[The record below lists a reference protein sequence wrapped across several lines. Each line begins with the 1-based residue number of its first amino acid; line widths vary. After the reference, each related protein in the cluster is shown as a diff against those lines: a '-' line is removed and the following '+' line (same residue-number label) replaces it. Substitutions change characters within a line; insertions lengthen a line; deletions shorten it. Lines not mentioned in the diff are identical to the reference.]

1 MAKRRIVEIARERG
15 LDPNEV
21 ARVLFEAGVPI
32 QRDMAD
38 EVAAARA
45 LAGSKPEKT
54 KRAPKRAAAA
64 PVKKKAEAAAPPV
77 DAAAAH
83 PNAIKVEE
91 PAPPEPPKE
100 KAAPKADA
108 APAADAAP
116 RRGRSDGPRAP
127 RSGGTRFAPPP
138 PPSGAPY
145 GRGRPQRGGPGG
157 KKRRVVIDTQAARG
171 PRERQ
176 QRGEDKKKVE
186 REEKP
191 VVRPT
196 GPVTVPSGVTVKEYA
211 EKLGVSTSEIIKTM
225 MGLGEFVTITQ
236 SLTDEAVELI
246 AAEFERPVT
255 IQSAEEEIEDIVIED
270 APEFLKPRAPVITV
284 MGHVDHGKTT
294 LLDAIRE
301 TSVVSGEAGGITQ
314 HIGAYQV
321 DVGQRH
327 VTFLDTPGHEA
338 FTALRARGAKLT
350 DVAVLVVAADDSVM
364 PQTLEAI
371 DHAKAAEVPIVVAV
385 NKIDRPDANPA
396 KTRQDLV
403 THGLQPEEWGGDTVF
418 VDISAKERQGLDELL
433 EMLLLQA
440 DVLELKANPDA
451 PASGPIVESRLDVGR
466 GPVATML
473 VQRGTLHPGDAIV
486 AGDAWGKVRTMLDE
500 NGEKLESAE
509 PAVPVEIVG
518 FDKPPAAGE
527 ICRVVDSE
535 RDARHLAQKRAAR
548 LRAEELTR
556 RSQKSISLEDLFRQV
571 SDGAVRDLN
580 LVIKGDVQGSIEAAV
595 SELDKIK
602 SEEVAVRVI
611 HTGVGGVNASD
622 VMLAAA
628 SKAIVVGFN
637 VRPNAEAKT
646 LADRE
651 GVDIRTYKVIYKLTE
666 DIEKALVGMLTP
678 DIVEEVTGAAE
689 VRALFKASK
698 VGTIAGC
705 MVTSGTIT
713 RSSKV
718 RVLRDGVVVFDGEID
733 SIRHLKDEVREIKEG
748 FECGIVVKD
757 FGDIHEGDVLEAYTE
772 TSVER
777 TEL

>member
-32 QRDMAD
+32 QRDMVD

-45 LAGSKPEKT
+45 LAGSKPK
-54 KRAPKRAAAA
+54 KP
-64 PVKKKAEAAAPPV
+64 PVKKKPAATAQRTTAAAKAAAEAKPV
-77 DAAAAH
+77 DPAAAH
-83 PNAIKVEE
+83 PNAIKPE
-91 PAPPEPPKE
+91 PVEPPKE
-100 KAAPKADA
+100 KKEEPATTAA
-108 APAADAAP
+108 
-116 RRGRSDGPRAP
+116 PRAP
-127 RSGGTRFAPPP
+127 RDDRAPRSSGGSRFAPPP
-138 PPSGAPY
+138 PPGGAPA
-145 GRGRPQRGGPGG
+145 GRARPQRGVPQG
-157 KKRRVVIDTQAARG
+157 KKRRVVIDSQAARG
-171 PRERQ
+171 PRERS
-176 QRGEDKKKVE
+176 QRGGDRGKEI

-211 EKLGVSTSEIIKTM
+211 EKLGVSTAEIIKMM

-236 SLTDEAVELI
+236 SLTDDAIDLI

-255 IQSAEEEIEDIVIED
+255 IQSAEEELDDIVIED
-270 APEFLKPRAPVITV
+270 DPADLRPRAPVITV

-321 DVGQRH
+321 KVGDRE

-371 DHAKAAEVPIVVAV
+371 DHAKAADVPIVVAV
-385 NKIDRPDANPA
+385 NKIDKPGANPQ

-403 THGLQPEEWGGDTVF
+403 THGLQPEDWGGDTVF
-418 VDISAKERQGLDELL
+418 VDVSAKERTGLDQLL

-473 VQRGTLHPGDAIV
+473 VQRGTLRQGDAVV
-486 AGDAWGKVRTMLDE
+486 AGDAWGKVRIMLDE
-500 NGEKLESAE
+500 HGDKLESAG
-509 PAVPVEIVG
+509 PAEPVEIVG
-518 FDKPPAAGE
+518 FDKPPPAGE
-527 ICRVVDSE
+527 VCRVVDSE

-548 LRAEELTR
+548 LRAEELSR
-556 RSQKSISLEDLFRQV
+556 RSQKSISLEDLFKQV
-571 SDGAVRDLN
+571 SDGKIRDLN
-580 LVIKGDVQGSIEAAV
+580 LVIKGDVQGSVEAAV

-611 HTGVGGVNASD
+611 HTGVGGITESD

-637 VRPNAEAKT
+637 VRPNAEAKS

-666 DIEKALVGMLTP
+666 DIEAALVGMLTP
-678 DIVEEVTGAAE
+678 DIVEEITGTAE
-689 VRALFKASK
+689 VRQLFKASK
-698 VGTIAGC
+698 IGTIAGC
-705 MVTSGTIT
+705 MVTSGTIA
-713 RSSKV
+713 RGANV
-718 RVLRDGVVVFDGEID
+718 RVIRDGVIVWDGGID
-733 SIRHLKDEVREIKEG
+733 SIRHLKDEVKEIKEG
-748 FECGIVVKD
+748 FECGIVLKSFAD
-757 FGDIHEGDVLEAYTE
+757 LQEADVLEAYVSK
-772 TSVER
+772 SVER

>member
-32 QRDMAD
+32 QRDMVD

-45 LAGSKPEKT
+45 LAGSKPK
-54 KRAPKRAAAA
+54 KA
-64 PVKKKAEAAAPPV
+64 PVKKKAAATPAARKAAADAPPAP
-77 DAAAAH
+77 DPAAAH
-83 PNAIKVEE
+83 PNAITIEP
-91 PAPPEPPKE
+91 PAPPKE
-100 KAAPKADA
+100 EK
-108 APAADAAP
+108 PAA
-116 RRGRSDGPRAP
+116 STTERAP
-127 RSGGTRFAPPP
+127 RTDSAPRQARTTGGSRFAPPP
-138 PPSGAPY
+138 PPGDTAAPF
-145 GRGRPQRGGPGG
+145 GRSRPQRGVPQG
-157 KKRRVVIDTQAARG
+157 KKRRVVIDSQAARG
-171 PRERQ
+171 PRERNVRGGDRG
-176 QRGEDKKKVE
+176 RGEE
-186 REEKP
+186 REEKV

-211 EKLGVSTSEIIKTM
+211 EKLGVSTAEIIKMM

-236 SLTDEAVELI
+236 SLTDEAIELI
-246 AAEFERPVT
+246 ATEFERPVT
-255 IQSAEEEIEDIVIED
+255 IKSAEEEIDDIVIED
-270 APEFLKPRAPVITV
+270 DPESLMPRAPVITV

-294 LLDAIRE
+294 LLDAIRS
-301 TSVVSGEAGGITQ
+301 TSVVTGEAGGITQ

-321 DVGQRH
+321 KVGDRE

-371 DHAKAAEVPIVVAV
+371 DHAKAAGVPIVVAV
-385 NKIDRPDANPA
+385 NKIDKPGANPQ

-403 THGLQPEEWGGDTVF
+403 THGLQPEDWGGDTVF
-418 VDISAKERQGLDELL
+418 VDVSAKQKTGLDSLL

-440 DVLELKANPDA
+440 DVLELKANPNA

-473 VQRGTLHPGDAIV
+473 VQRGTLKPGDAVV
-486 AGDAWGKVRTMLDE
+486 AGDAWGKVRIMLDE
-500 NGEKLESAE
+500 HGVKMTSAG
-509 PAVPVEIVG
+509 PADPVEIVG
-518 FDKPPAAGE
+518 FDKPPPAGE

-548 LRAEELTR
+548 LRAEELSR
-556 RSQKSISLEDLFRQV
+556 RSQKSISLEDLFKQV
-571 SDGAVRDLN
+571 SDGKVRDLN
-580 LVIKGDVQGSIEAAV
+580 LVIKGDVQGSVEAAV

-611 HTGVGGVNASD
+611 HTGVGGLTESD

-637 VRPNAEAKT
+637 VRPNGEAKN
-646 LADRE
+646 LAERE
-651 GVDIRTYKVIYKLTE
+651 GVDIRTYKIIYTLTE
-666 DIEKALVGMLTP
+666 DIEAALVGMLTP
-678 DIVEEVTGAAE
+678 DIVEEITGGAE
-689 VRALFKASK
+689 VRQLFKASK
-698 VGTIAGC
+698 IGTIAGC
-705 MVTSGTIT
+705 MVTSGLIM
-713 RSSKV
+713 RGSNV
-718 RVLRDGVVVFDGEID
+718 RVIRDGIIVADTQID
-733 SIRHLKDEVREIKEG
+733 TIRHLKDEVKEIKEG
-748 FECGIVVKD
+748 FECGIVLKGYSELV
-757 FGDIHEGDVLEAYTE
+757 EGDQIEAYLSK
-772 TSVER
+772 SVER

>member
-32 QRDMAD
+32 QRDMVD

-45 LAGSKPEKT
+45 LAGSKPK
-54 KRAPKRAAAA
+54 KP
-64 PVKKKAEAAAPPV
+64 PVKKKPVATAQRSSAAAKAAAEAKPV
-77 DAAAAH
+77 DPAAAH
-83 PNAIKVEE
+83 PNAIKPE
-91 PAPPEPPKE
+91 PVEPPKE
-100 KAAPKADA
+100 KKEE
-108 APAADAAP
+108 PAATAA
-116 RRGRSDGPRAP
+116 PRAP
-127 RSGGTRFAPPP
+127 RDDRAPRSSGGSRFAPPP
-138 PPSGAPY
+138 PPGGAPA
-145 GRGRPQRGGPGG
+145 GRARPQRGVPQG
-157 KKRRVVIDTQAARG
+157 KKRRVVIDSQAARG
-171 PRERQ
+171 PRERS
-176 QRGEDKKKVE
+176 QRGGDRGKEI

-211 EKLGVSTSEIIKTM
+211 EKLGVSTAEIIKMM

-236 SLTDEAVELI
+236 SLTDDAIDLI

-255 IQSAEEEIEDIVIED
+255 IQSAEEELDDIVIED
-270 APEFLKPRAPVITV
+270 DPADLKPRAPVITV

-321 DVGQRH
+321 KVGDRE

-385 NKIDRPDANPA
+385 NKIDKPGANPQ

-403 THGLQPEEWGGDTVF
+403 THGLQPEDWGGDTVF
-418 VDISAKERQGLDELL
+418 VDVSAKERTGLDQLL

-473 VQRGTLHPGDAIV
+473 VQRGTLRQGDAVV
-486 AGDAWGKVRTMLDE
+486 AGDAWGKVRIMLDE
-500 NGEKLESAE
+500 HGVKLESAG
-509 PAVPVEIVG
+509 PAEPVEIVG
-518 FDKPPAAGE
+518 FDKPPPAGE

-548 LRAEELTR
+548 LRAEELSR
-556 RSQKSISLEDLFRQV
+556 RSQKSISLEDLFKQV
-571 SDGAVRDLN
+571 SDGKIRDLN
-580 LVIKGDVQGSIEAAV
+580 LVIKGDVQGSVEAAV

-611 HTGVGGVNASD
+611 HTGVGGITESD

-637 VRPNAEAKT
+637 VRPNAEAKS

-666 DIEKALVGMLTP
+666 DIEAALVGMLTP
-678 DIVEEVTGAAE
+678 DIVEEITGTAE
-689 VRALFKASK
+689 VRQLFKASK
-698 VGTIAGC
+698 IGTIAGC
-705 MVTSGTIT
+705 MVTSGTIA
-713 RSSKV
+713 RGANV
-718 RVLRDGVVVFDGEID
+718 RVIRDGVIVWDGGID
-733 SIRHLKDEVREIKEG
+733 SIRHLKDEVKEIKEG
-748 FECGIVVKD
+748 FECGIVLKSFAD
-757 FGDIHEGDVLEAYTE
+757 LHEADVLEAYVSK
-772 TSVER
+772 SVER

>member
-32 QRDMAD
+32 QRDMVD

-45 LAGSKPEKT
+45 LAGSKPQKAA
-54 KRAPKRAAAA
+54 KKKPGAAKKAPAAKPAA
-64 PVKKKAEAAAPPV
+64 PAVDPAAS
-77 DAAAAH
+77 H
-83 PNAIKVEE
+83 PNAIKPEPEAPPVEE
-91 PAPPEPPKE
+91 RP
-100 KAAPKADA
+100 
-108 APAADAAP
+108 APAAAEPRSERPAP
-116 RRGRSDGPRAP
+116 RTDDRPPR
-127 RSGGTRFAPPP
+127 RTSGGSRFAPPP
-138 PPSGAPY
+138 PPTAGSAPF
-145 GRGRPQRGGPGG
+145 GRSRPQRGVPQG
-157 KKRRVVIDTQAARG
+157 KKRRVVIDSQAARG
-171 PRERQ
+171 PRERLP
-176 QRGEDKKKVE
+176 RGGERSKE
-186 REEKP
+186 AREEKE

-211 EKLGVSTSEIIKTM
+211 EKLGVSTAEIIKTM

-236 SLTDEAVELI
+236 SLTDDAIELI
-246 AAEFERPVT
+246 AAEYERPVT
-255 IQSAEEEIEDIVIED
+255 IQSAEEEIEDVVIED
-270 APEFLKPRAPVITV
+270 PPEALKPRAPVITV

-301 TSVVSGEAGGITQ
+301 TSVVEGEAGGITQ

-321 DVGQRH
+321 DVGSRQ

-364 PQTLEAI
+364 PQTIEAI

-385 NKIDRPDANPA
+385 NKIDKPGANPQ

-403 THGLQPEEWGGDTVF
+403 THGLQPEDWGGDTVF
-418 VDISAKERQGLDELL
+418 VDISAKEKQGLDNLL
-433 EMLLLQA
+433 ELLLLQA

-473 VQRGTLHPGDAIV
+473 VQRGTLKPGDAVV
-486 AGDAWGKVRTMLDE
+486 AGDAWGKVRAMLDE
-500 NGEKLESAE
+500 HGAKLESAG
-509 PAVPVEIVG
+509 PAEPVEIVG
-518 FDKPPAAGE
+518 FDKPPPAGE

-535 RDARHLAQKRAAR
+535 RDARHYAQRRAAR
-548 LRAEELTR
+548 LRAEELSR
-556 RSQKSISLEDLFRQV
+556 RSQKSISLEDLFKQV
-571 SDGAVRDLN
+571 SEGAVRELN
-580 LVIKGDVQGSIEAAV
+580 LVIKGDVQGSVEAAV

-602 SEEVAVRVI
+602 SDEVAVRVI
-611 HTGVGGVNASD
+611 HTGVGGITESD

-637 VRPNAEAKT
+637 VRPNVEAKG
-646 LADRE
+646 LAERE
-651 GVDIRTYKVIYKLTE
+651 GVDIRTYKVIYQLTE

-678 DIVEEVTGAAE
+678 DIVEEVTGTAE
-689 VRALFKASK
+689 VRQLFKASR

-705 MVTSGTIT
+705 MVTSGTIGRGSSARLL
-713 RSSKV
+713 RS
-718 RVLRDGVVVFDGEID
+718 GVVVWEGELD
-733 SIRHLKDEVREIKEG
+733 SLRHLKDEVKEVKEG
-748 FECGIVVKD
+748 FECGIVLKGYSD
-757 FGDIHEGDVLEAYTE
+757 LEEGDVIEAFVSK
-772 TSVER
+772 SVER

>member
-32 QRDMAD
+32 QRDMVD

-45 LAGSKPEKT
+45 LAGSKPK
-54 KRAPKRAAAA
+54 KA
-64 PVKKKAEAAAPPV
+64 PVKKKAVASPVARKSAADAPPP
-77 DAAAAH
+77 DPAAAH
-83 PNAIKVEE
+83 PNAIKIE
-91 PAPPEPPKE
+91 PPAPPKE
-100 KAAPKADA
+100 KKPTTSAESGAE
-108 APAADAAP
+108 
-116 RRGRSDGPRAP
+116 RAP
-127 RSGGTRFAPPP
+127 RSDAPRQARTTGGSRFAPPP
-138 PPSGAPY
+138 PPGDAAAPF
-145 GRGRPQRGGPGG
+145 GRSRPQRGVPQG
-157 KKRRVVIDTQAARG
+157 KKRRVVIDSQAARG
-171 PRERQ
+171 PRERNVRGGDRG
-176 QRGEDKKKVE
+176 RGEE
-186 REEKP
+186 REEKV

-211 EKLGVSTSEIIKTM
+211 EKLGVSTAEIIKMM

-236 SLTDEAVELI
+236 SLTDEAIELI
-246 AAEFERPVT
+246 ATEFERPVT
-255 IQSAEEEIEDIVIED
+255 IKSAEEEIDDIVIED
-270 APEFLKPRAPVITV
+270 DPESLLPRAPVITV

-294 LLDAIRE
+294 LLDAIRS
-301 TSVVSGEAGGITQ
+301 TSVVAGEAGGITQ

-321 DVGQRH
+321 KVGDRE

-371 DHAKAAEVPIVVAV
+371 DHAKAAGVPIVVAV
-385 NKIDRPDANPA
+385 NKIDKPGANPQ

-403 THGLQPEEWGGDTVF
+403 THGLQPEDWGGDTVF
-418 VDISAKERQGLDELL
+418 VDVSAKQKTGLDSLL

-440 DVLELKANPDA
+440 DVLELKANPNA

-473 VQRGTLHPGDAIV
+473 VQRGTLKPGDAVV
-486 AGDAWGKVRTMLDE
+486 AGDAWGKVRIMLDE
-500 NGEKLESAE
+500 HGVKMTSAG
-509 PAVPVEIVG
+509 PADPVEIVG
-518 FDKPPAAGE
+518 FDKPPPAGE

-548 LRAEELTR
+548 LRAEELSR
-556 RSQKSISLEDLFRQV
+556 RSQKSISLEDLFKQV
-571 SDGAVRDLN
+571 SDGKVRDLN
-580 LVIKGDVQGSIEAAV
+580 LVIKGDVQGSVEAAV

-611 HTGVGGVNASD
+611 HTGVGGITESD

-637 VRPNAEAKT
+637 VRPNGEAKN
-646 LADRE
+646 LAERE
-651 GVDIRTYKVIYKLTE
+651 GVDIRTYKIIYKLTE
-666 DIEKALVGMLTP
+666 DIEAALVGMLTP
-678 DIVEEVTGAAE
+678 DIIEEITGGAE
-689 VRALFKASK
+689 VRQLFKASK
-698 VGTIAGC
+698 IGTIAGC
-705 MVTSGTIT
+705 MVTSGLIM
-713 RSSKV
+713 RGSNV
-718 RVLRDGVVVFDGEID
+718 RVIRDGIIVADTEID
-733 SIRHLKDEVREIKEG
+733 TIRHLKDEVKEIKEG
-748 FECGIVVKD
+748 FECGIVLKGYSELV
-757 FGDIHEGDVLEAYTE
+757 EGDQIEAYLSK
-772 TSVER
+772 SVER

>member
-32 QRDMAD
+32 QRDMVD

-45 LAGSKPEKT
+45 LAGSKPK
-54 KRAPKRAAAA
+54 KP
-64 PVKKKAEAAAPPV
+64 PVKKKPAATAQRTTAAAKAAAEAKPV
-77 DAAAAH
+77 DPAAAH
-83 PNAIKVEE
+83 PNAIKPE
-91 PAPPEPPKE
+91 PVEPPKE
-100 KAAPKADA
+100 KKEEPATTAA
-108 APAADAAP
+108 
-116 RRGRSDGPRAP
+116 PRAP
-127 RSGGTRFAPPP
+127 RDDRAPRSSGGSRFAPPP
-138 PPSGAPY
+138 PPGGAPA
-145 GRGRPQRGGPGG
+145 GRARPQRGVPQG
-157 KKRRVVIDTQAARG
+157 KKRRVVIDSQAARG
-171 PRERQ
+171 PRERS
-176 QRGEDKKKVE
+176 QRGGDRGKEI

-211 EKLGVSTSEIIKTM
+211 EKLGVSTAEIIKMM

-236 SLTDEAVELI
+236 SLTDDAIDLI

-255 IQSAEEEIEDIVIED
+255 IQSAEEELDDIVIED
-270 APEFLKPRAPVITV
+270 DPADLRPRAPVITV

-321 DVGQRH
+321 KVGDRE

-371 DHAKAAEVPIVVAV
+371 DHAKAADVPIVVAV
-385 NKIDRPDANPA
+385 NKIDKPGANPQ

-403 THGLQPEEWGGDTVF
+403 THGLQPEDWGGDTVF
-418 VDISAKERQGLDELL
+418 VDVSAKERTGLDQLL

-473 VQRGTLHPGDAIV
+473 VQRGTLRQGDAVV
-486 AGDAWGKVRTMLDE
+486 AGDAWGKVRIMLDE
-500 NGEKLESAE
+500 HGVKLESAG
-509 PAVPVEIVG
+509 PAEPVEIVG
-518 FDKPPAAGE
+518 FDKPPPAGE
-527 ICRVVDSE
+527 VCRVVDSE

-548 LRAEELTR
+548 LRAEELSR
-556 RSQKSISLEDLFRQV
+556 RSQKSISLEDLFKQV
-571 SDGAVRDLN
+571 SDGKIRDLN
-580 LVIKGDVQGSIEAAV
+580 LVIKGDVQGSVEAAV

-611 HTGVGGVNASD
+611 HTGVGGITESD

-637 VRPNAEAKT
+637 VRPNAEAKS

-666 DIEKALVGMLTP
+666 DIEAALVGMLTP
-678 DIVEEVTGAAE
+678 DIVEEITGTAE
-689 VRALFKASK
+689 VRQLFKASK
-698 VGTIAGC
+698 IGTIAGC
-705 MVTSGTIT
+705 MVTSGTIA
-713 RSSKV
+713 RGANV
-718 RVLRDGVVVFDGEID
+718 RVIRDGVIVWDGGID
-733 SIRHLKDEVREIKEG
+733 SIRHLKDEVKEIKEG
-748 FECGIVVKD
+748 FECGIVLKGFSD
-757 FGDIHEGDVLEAYTE
+757 LEEGDVLEGYVSK
-772 TSVER
+772 SVER

>member
-32 QRDMAD
+32 QRDMVD

-45 LAGSKPEKT
+45 LAGSKPK
-54 KRAPKRAAAA
+54 KPAP
-64 PVKKKAEAAAPPV
+64 KKKAPAKKAAADAAPAV

-83 PNAIKVEE
+83 PNAIK
-91 PAPPEPPKE
+91 PEPVPEEKPK
-100 KAAPKADA
+100 
-108 APAADAAP
+108 APAAEAAP
-116 RRGRSDGPRAP
+116 ERAPRAPRSDGPRPP
-127 RSGGTRFAPPP
+127 RTSGGSRFAPPP
-138 PPSGAPY
+138 PPAGSTPF
-145 GRGRPQRGGPGG
+145 GRSRPQRGVPQG
-157 KKRRVVIDTQAARG
+157 KKRRVVIDSQAARG
-171 PRERQ
+171 PRERTP
-176 QRGEDKKKVE
+176 RGGDRSREKA
-186 REEKP
+186 EEKP

-211 EKLGVSTSEIIKTM
+211 EKLGVSTAEIIKTM

-236 SLTDEAVELI
+236 SLTDEAIELI
-246 AAEFERPVT
+246 AAEYERPVT
-255 IQSAEEEIEDIVIED
+255 IQSAEEEVDDVVVEDD
-270 APEFLKPRAPVITV
+270 PATLKPRAPVITV

-301 TSVVSGEAGGITQ
+301 TSVVEGEAGGITQ

-321 DVGQRH
+321 DVGERQ

-371 DHAKAAEVPIVVAV
+371 DHARAAEVPIVVAV
-385 NKIDRPDANPA
+385 NKIDKPGANPQ

-418 VDISAKERQGLDELL
+418 VDISAKERQGLPELL
-433 EMLLLQA
+433 ELLLLQA

-473 VQRGTLHPGDAIV
+473 VQRGTLRPGDAVV

-500 NGEKLESAE
+500 HGTKLESAG
-509 PAVPVEIVG
+509 PAEPVEIVG
-518 FDKPPAAGE
+518 FDKPPPAGE
-527 ICRVVDSE
+527 LCRVVESE
-535 RDARHLAQKRAAR
+535 RDARHLAQRRAAR
-548 LRAEELTR
+548 LRAEELSR
-556 RSQKSISLEDLFRQV
+556 RSQKSISLEDLFKQV
-571 SDGAVRDLN
+571 SEGAVRELN
-580 LVIKGDVQGSIEAAV
+580 LVIKGDVQGSVEAAV

-602 SEEVAVRVI
+602 SDEVAVRVI
-611 HTGVGGVNASD
+611 HTGVGGISESD

-637 VRPNAEAKT
+637 VRPNAEAKS
-646 LADRE
+646 LAERE
-651 GVDIRTYKVIYKLTE
+651 GVDIRTYKVIYQLTE
-666 DIEKALVGMLTP
+666 DIEKALVGMLSP
-678 DIVEEVTGAAE
+678 DIVEEITGAAE
-689 VRALFKASK
+689 VRQLFKASRI
-698 VGTIAGC
+698 GTIAGC

-713 RSSKV
+713 RGASARLV
-718 RVLRDGVVVFDGEID
+718 RDGVVIHDGEID
-733 SIRHLKDEVREIKEG
+733 TIRHLKDEVREIKEG
-748 FECGIVVKD
+748 FECGIVLKGYSD
-757 FGDIHEGDVLEAYTE
+757 LEEGDVIEAYLSK
-772 TSVER
+772 SVER

>member
-32 QRDMAD
+32 QRDMVD

-45 LAGSKPEKT
+45 LAGSKPK
-54 KRAPKRAAAA
+54 KPPA
-64 PVKKKAEAAAPPV
+64 KKKAATATATKPVASAPPA
-77 DAAAAH
+77 DPAAAH
-83 PNAIKVEE
+83 PNAIQPEP
-91 PAPPEPPKE
+91 PAPPKE
-100 KAAPKADA
+100 EA
-108 APAADAAP
+108 APAEPARERPP
-116 RRGRSDGPRAP
+116 RNDGPRP
-127 RSGGTRFAPPP
+127 QRTSGGSRFAPPP
-138 PPSGAPY
+138 PPAGGTPF
-145 GRGRPQRGGPGG
+145 GRSRPQRGVPQG
-157 KKRRVVIDTQAARG
+157 KKRRVVIDSQAARG

-176 QRGEDKKKVE
+176 QRGGDRQRTE

-196 GPVTVPSGVTVKEYA
+196 GPVTVPSGVTVKEYGEA
-211 EKLGVSTSEIIKTM
+211 LGVSAAEIIKLM
-225 MGLGEFVTITQ
+225 MGLGEFVTVTQ
-236 SLTDEAVELI
+236 SLTDEAIELI

-255 IQSAEEEIEDIVIED
+255 IKSSDEDIEDVVIED
-270 APEFLKPRAPVITV
+270 DPATLKPRAPVITV

-321 DVGQRH
+321 EVGTRQ

-364 PQTLEAI
+364 PQTIEAI

-385 NKIDRPDANPA
+385 NKIDKPGANPQ

-403 THGLQPEEWGGDTVF
+403 THGLQPEDWGGDTVF
-418 VDISAKERQGLDELL
+418 VDVSAKAKTGLDNLL

-473 VQRGTLHPGDAIV
+473 VQRGTLKPGDAVV
-486 AGDAWGKVRTMLDE
+486 AGDAGGTVRTMMDE
-500 NGEKLESAE
+500 NGTKMDSAG
-509 PAVPVEIVG
+509 PAEPVEIVG
-518 FDKPPAAGE
+518 FDKPPPAGE
-527 ICRVVDSE
+527 LCRVVDSE
-535 RDARHLAQKRAAR
+535 RDARHLAQRRAAR
-548 LRAEELTR
+548 LRAEELSR
-556 RSQKSISLEDLFRQV
+556 RSQKSISLEDLFKQV

-580 LVIKGDVQGSIEAAV
+580 LIIKGDVQGSIEAAV
-595 SELDKIK
+595 SELEKIK
-602 SEEVAVRVI
+602 SDEVAVRVI
-611 HTGVGGVNASD
+611 HTGVGGISESD
-622 VMLAAA
+622 VMLATA

-637 VRPNAEAKT
+637 VRPNVEARNLAE
-646 LADRE
+646 RE
-651 GVDIRTYKVIYKLTE
+651 GVDIRTYKVIYQLTE

-678 DIVEEVTGAAE
+678 DIVEETTGQAE
-689 VRALFKASK
+689 VRQLFKASK
-698 VGTIAGC
+698 IGTIAGC
-705 MVTSGTIT
+705 MVTAGTLT
-713 RSSKV
+713 RGSNA
-718 RVLRDGVVVFDGEID
+718 RVIRDGVVAWEGEID

-748 FECGIVVKD
+748 FECGIVLKNFAD
-757 FGDIHEGDVLEAYTE
+757 LSEGDIIEGFFSK
-772 TSVER
+772 SVER

>member
-32 QRDMAD
+32 QRDMVD

-45 LAGSKPEKT
+45 LAGSKPK
-54 KRAPKRAAAA
+54 KA
-64 PVKKKAEAAAPPV
+64 PVKKKAVASPVARKSAADAPPP
-77 DAAAAH
+77 DPAAAH
-83 PNAIKVEE
+83 PNAIKIE
-91 PAPPEPPKE
+91 PPAPPKE
-100 KAAPKADA
+100 KKPTTSAESGAE
-108 APAADAAP
+108 
-116 RRGRSDGPRAP
+116 RAP
-127 RSGGTRFAPPP
+127 RSDAPRQARTTGGSRFAPPP
-138 PPSGAPY
+138 PPGDAAAPF
-145 GRGRPQRGGPGG
+145 GRSRPQRGVPQG
-157 KKRRVVIDTQAARG
+157 KKRRVVIDSQAARG
-171 PRERQ
+171 PRERNVRGGDRG
-176 QRGEDKKKVE
+176 RGEE
-186 REEKP
+186 REEKV

-211 EKLGVSTSEIIKTM
+211 EKLGVSTAEIIKMM

-236 SLTDEAVELI
+236 SLTDEAIELI
-246 AAEFERPVT
+246 ATEFERPVT
-255 IQSAEEEIEDIVIED
+255 IKSAEEEIDDIVIED
-270 APEFLKPRAPVITV
+270 DPESLLPRAPVITV

-294 LLDAIRE
+294 LLDAIRS
-301 TSVVSGEAGGITQ
+301 TSVVAGEAGGITQ

-321 DVGQRH
+321 KVGDRE

-371 DHAKAAEVPIVVAV
+371 DHAKAAGVPIVVAV
-385 NKIDRPDANPA
+385 NKIDKPGANPQ

-403 THGLQPEEWGGDTVF
+403 THGLQPEDWGGDTVF
-418 VDISAKERQGLDELL
+418 VDVSAKLKTGLDSLL

-440 DVLELKANPDA
+440 DVLELKANPNA

-473 VQRGTLHPGDAIV
+473 VQRGTLKPGDAVV
-486 AGDAWGKVRTMLDE
+486 AGDAWGKVRIMLDE
-500 NGEKLESAE
+500 HGVKMTSAG
-509 PAVPVEIVG
+509 PADPVEIVG
-518 FDKPPAAGE
+518 FDKPPPAGE

-548 LRAEELTR
+548 LRAEELSR
-556 RSQKSISLEDLFRQV
+556 RSQKSISLEDLFKQV
-571 SDGAVRDLN
+571 SDGKVRDLN
-580 LVIKGDVQGSIEAAV
+580 LVIKGDVQGSVEAAV

-611 HTGVGGVNASD
+611 HTGVGGITESD

-637 VRPNAEAKT
+637 VRPNGEAKN
-646 LADRE
+646 LAERE
-651 GVDIRTYKVIYKLTE
+651 GVDIRTYKIIYKLTE
-666 DIEKALVGMLTP
+666 DIEAALVGMLTP
-678 DIVEEVTGAAE
+678 DIIEEITGGAE
-689 VRALFKASK
+689 VRQLFKASK
-698 VGTIAGC
+698 IGTIAGC
-705 MVTSGTIT
+705 MVTSGLIT
-713 RSSKV
+713 RGSNV
-718 RVLRDGVVVFDGEID
+718 RVIRDGIIVADTQID
-733 SIRHLKDEVREIKEG
+733 TIRHLKDEVKEIKEG
-748 FECGIVVKD
+748 FECGIVLKGYSELV
-757 FGDIHEGDVLEAYTE
+757 EGDQIEAYLSK
-772 TSVER
+772 SVER

>member
-32 QRDMAD
+32 QRDMVD

-45 LAGSKPEKT
+45 LAGSKPK
-54 KRAPKRAAAA
+54 KP
-64 PVKKKAEAAAPPV
+64 PVKKKPAATAQRTSAAAKAAAEAKPV
-77 DAAAAH
+77 DPAAAH
-83 PNAIKVEE
+83 PNAIKPE
-91 PAPPEPPKE
+91 PVEPPKE
-100 KAAPKADA
+100 KKEEPASAAA
-108 APAADAAP
+108 
-116 RRGRSDGPRAP
+116 PRAP
-127 RSGGTRFAPPP
+127 RDDRAPRSSGGSRFAPPP
-138 PPSGAPY
+138 PPGGAPA
-145 GRGRPQRGGPGG
+145 GRARPQRGVPQG
-157 KKRRVVIDTQAARG
+157 KKRRVVIDSQAARG
-171 PRERQ
+171 PRERS
-176 QRGEDKKKVE
+176 QRGGDRGKEI

-211 EKLGVSTSEIIKTM
+211 EKLGVSTAEIIKMM

-236 SLTDEAVELI
+236 SLTDDAIDLI

-255 IQSAEEEIEDIVIED
+255 IQSAEEELDDIVIED
-270 APEFLKPRAPVITV
+270 DPADLRPRAPVITV

-294 LLDAIRE
+294 LLDAIRK
-301 TSVVSGEAGGITQ
+301 TSVVAGEAGGITQ

-321 DVGQRH
+321 KVGDRE

-385 NKIDRPDANPA
+385 NKIDKPGANPQ

-403 THGLQPEEWGGDTVF
+403 THGLQPEDWGGDTVF
-418 VDISAKERQGLDELL
+418 VDVSAKERTGLDQLL

-473 VQRGTLHPGDAIV
+473 VQRGTLRQGDAVV
-486 AGDAWGKVRTMLDE
+486 AGDAWGKVRIMLDE
-500 NGEKLESAE
+500 HGVKLESAG
-509 PAVPVEIVG
+509 PAEPVEIVG
-518 FDKPPAAGE
+518 FDKPPPAGE
-527 ICRVVDSE
+527 VCRVVDSE

-548 LRAEELTR
+548 LRAEELSR
-556 RSQKSISLEDLFRQV
+556 RSQKSISLEDLFKQV
-571 SDGAVRDLN
+571 SDGKIRDLN
-580 LVIKGDVQGSIEAAV
+580 LVIKGDVQGSVEAAV

-611 HTGVGGVNASD
+611 HTCVGGITESD

-637 VRPNAEAKT
+637 VRPNAEAKS

-666 DIEKALVGMLTP
+666 DIEAALVGMLTP
-678 DIVEEVTGAAE
+678 DIVEEITGTAE
-689 VRALFKASK
+689 VRQLFKASK
-698 VGTIAGC
+698 IGTIAGC
-705 MVTSGTIT
+705 MVTSGTIA
-713 RSSKV
+713 RGANV
-718 RVLRDGVVVFDGEID
+718 RVIRDGVVVWDGGID
-733 SIRHLKDEVREIKEG
+733 SIRHLKDEVKEIKEG
-748 FECGIVVKD
+748 FECGIVLKSFAD
-757 FGDIHEGDVLEAYTE
+757 LHEADVLEAYVSK
-772 TSVER
+772 SVER

>member
-32 QRDMAD
+32 QRDMVD

-45 LAGSKPEKT
+45 LAGSKPK
-54 KRAPKRAAAA
+54 KP
-64 PVKKKAEAAAPPV
+64 PVKKKPAATAQRTTAAAKAAAEAKPV
-77 DAAAAH
+77 DPAAAH
-83 PNAIKVEE
+83 PNAIKPE
-91 PAPPEPPKE
+91 PVEPPKE
-100 KAAPKADA
+100 KKEEPATTAA
-108 APAADAAP
+108 
-116 RRGRSDGPRAP
+116 PRAP
-127 RSGGTRFAPPP
+127 RDDRAPRSSGGSRFAPPP
-138 PPSGAPY
+138 PPGGAPA
-145 GRGRPQRGGPGG
+145 GRARPQRGVPQG
-157 KKRRVVIDTQAARG
+157 KKRRVVIDSQAARG
-171 PRERQ
+171 PRERS
-176 QRGEDKKKVE
+176 QRGGDRGKEI

-211 EKLGVSTSEIIKTM
+211 EKLGVSTAEIIKMM

-236 SLTDEAVELI
+236 SLTDDAIDLI

-255 IQSAEEEIEDIVIED
+255 IQSAEEELDDIVIED
-270 APEFLKPRAPVITV
+270 DPADLRPRAPVITV

-321 DVGQRH
+321 KVGDRE

-371 DHAKAAEVPIVVAV
+371 DHAKAADVPIVVAV
-385 NKIDRPDANPA
+385 NKIDKPGANPQ

-403 THGLQPEEWGGDTVF
+403 THGLQPEDWGGDTVF
-418 VDISAKERQGLDELL
+418 VDVSAKERTGLDQLL

-440 DVLELKANPDA
+440 DVLELRANPDA

-473 VQRGTLHPGDAIV
+473 VQRGTLRQGDAVV
-486 AGDAWGKVRTMLDE
+486 AGDAWGKVRIMLDE
-500 NGEKLESAE
+500 HGVKLESAG
-509 PAVPVEIVG
+509 PAEPVEIVG
-518 FDKPPAAGE
+518 FDKPPPAGE
-527 ICRVVDSE
+527 VCRVVDSE

-548 LRAEELTR
+548 LRAEELSR
-556 RSQKSISLEDLFRQV
+556 RSQKSISLEDLFKQV
-571 SDGAVRDLN
+571 SDGKIRDLN
-580 LVIKGDVQGSIEAAV
+580 LVIKGDVQGSVEAAV

-611 HTGVGGVNASD
+611 HTGVGGITESD

-637 VRPNAEAKT
+637 VRPNAEAKS

-666 DIEKALVGMLTP
+666 DIEAALVGMLTP
-678 DIVEEVTGAAE
+678 DIVEEITGTAE
-689 VRALFKASK
+689 VRQLFKASK
-698 VGTIAGC
+698 IGTIAGC
-705 MVTSGTIT
+705 MVTSGTIA
-713 RSSKV
+713 RGANV
-718 RVLRDGVVVFDGEID
+718 RVIRDGVIVWDGGID
-733 SIRHLKDEVREIKEG
+733 SIRHLKDEVKEIKEG
-748 FECGIVVKD
+748 FECGIVLKSFAD
-757 FGDIHEGDVLEAYTE
+757 LQEADVLEAYVSK
-772 TSVER
+772 SVER

>member
-32 QRDMAD
+32 QRDMVD

-45 LAGSKPEKT
+45 LAGSKPK
-54 KRAPKRAAAA
+54 KA
-64 PVKKKAEAAAPPV
+64 PVKKKAAATPAARKAAADAPPAP
-77 DAAAAH
+77 DPAAAH
-83 PNAIKVEE
+83 PNAIKIEP
-91 PAPPEPPKE
+91 PAPPKE
-100 KAAPKADA
+100 EK
-108 APAADAAP
+108 PAA
-116 RRGRSDGPRAP
+116 STTERAP
-127 RSGGTRFAPPP
+127 RTDSAPRQARTTGGSRFAPPP
-138 PPSGAPY
+138 PPGDTAAPF
-145 GRGRPQRGGPGG
+145 GRSRPQRGVPQG
-157 KKRRVVIDTQAARG
+157 KKRRVVIDSQAARG
-171 PRERQ
+171 PRERNVRGGYRG
-176 QRGEDKKKVE
+176 RGEE
-186 REEKP
+186 REEKV

-211 EKLGVSTSEIIKTM
+211 EKLGVSTAEIIKMM

-236 SLTDEAVELI
+236 SLTDEAIELI
-246 AAEFERPVT
+246 ATEFERPVT
-255 IQSAEEEIEDIVIED
+255 IKSAEEEIDDIVIED
-270 APEFLKPRAPVITV
+270 DPESLMPRAPVITV

-294 LLDAIRE
+294 LLDAIRS
-301 TSVVSGEAGGITQ
+301 TSVVTGEAGGITQ

-321 DVGQRH
+321 KVGDRE

-371 DHAKAAEVPIVVAV
+371 DHAKAAGVPIVIAV
-385 NKIDRPDANPA
+385 NKIDKPGANPQ

-403 THGLQPEEWGGDTVF
+403 THGLQPEDWGGDTVF
-418 VDISAKERQGLDELL
+418 VDVSAKQKTGLDSLL

-440 DVLELKANPDA
+440 DVLELKANPNA

-473 VQRGTLHPGDAIV
+473 VQRGTLKPGDAVV
-486 AGDAWGKVRTMLDE
+486 AGDAWGKVRIMLDE
-500 NGEKLESAE
+500 HGVKMTSAG
-509 PAVPVEIVG
+509 PADPVEIVG
-518 FDKPPAAGE
+518 FDKPPPAGE

-548 LRAEELTR
+548 LRAEELSR
-556 RSQKSISLEDLFRQV
+556 RSQKSISLEDLFKQV
-571 SDGAVRDLN
+571 SDGKVRDLN
-580 LVIKGDVQGSIEAAV
+580 LVIKGDVQGSVEAAV

-611 HTGVGGVNASD
+611 HTGVGGITESD

-637 VRPNAEAKT
+637 VRPNGEAKN
-646 LADRE
+646 LAERE
-651 GVDIRTYKVIYKLTE
+651 GVDIRTYKIIYKLTE
-666 DIEKALVGMLTP
+666 DIEAALVGMLTP
-678 DIVEEVTGAAE
+678 DIIEEITGGAE
-689 VRALFKASK
+689 VRQLFKASK
-698 VGTIAGC
+698 IGTIAGC
-705 MVTSGTIT
+705 MVTSGLIT
-713 RSSKV
+713 RGSNV
-718 RVLRDGVVVFDGEID
+718 RVIRDGIIVADTQID
-733 SIRHLKDEVREIKEG
+733 TIRHLKDEVKEIKEG
-748 FECGIVVKD
+748 FECGIVLKGYSELV
-757 FGDIHEGDVLEAYTE
+757 EGDQIEAYLSK
-772 TSVER
+772 SVER

>member
-32 QRDMAD
+32 QRDMVD

-45 LAGSKPEKT
+45 LAGSKPK
-54 KRAPKRAAAA
+54 KA
-64 PVKKKAEAAAPPV
+64 PVKKKAAATPAARKAAADAPPAP
-77 DAAAAH
+77 DPAAAH
-83 PNAIKVEE
+83 PNAIKIEP
-91 PAPPEPPKE
+91 PAPPKE
-100 KAAPKADA
+100 EK
-108 APAADAAP
+108 PAA
-116 RRGRSDGPRAP
+116 STTERAP
-127 RSGGTRFAPPP
+127 RTDSAPRQARTTGGSRFAPPP
-138 PPSGAPY
+138 PPGDTAAPF
-145 GRGRPQRGGPGG
+145 GRSRPQRGVPQG
-157 KKRRVVIDTQAARG
+157 KKRRVVIDSQAARG
-171 PRERQ
+171 PRERNVRGGDRG
-176 QRGEDKKKVE
+176 RGEE
-186 REEKP
+186 REEKV

-211 EKLGVSTSEIIKTM
+211 EKLGVSTAEIIKMM

-236 SLTDEAVELI
+236 SLTDEAIELI
-246 AAEFERPVT
+246 ATEFERPVT
-255 IQSAEEEIEDIVIED
+255 IKSAEEEIDDIVIED
-270 APEFLKPRAPVITV
+270 DPESLMPRAPVITV

-294 LLDAIRE
+294 LLDAIRS
-301 TSVVSGEAGGITQ
+301 TSVVTGEAGGITQ

-321 DVGQRH
+321 KVGDRE

-371 DHAKAAEVPIVVAV
+371 DHAKAAGVPIVVAV
-385 NKIDRPDANPA
+385 NKIDKPGANPQ

-403 THGLQPEEWGGDTVF
+403 THGLQPEDWGGDTVF
-418 VDISAKERQGLDELL
+418 VDVSAKQKTGLDSLL

-440 DVLELKANPDA
+440 DVLELKANPNA

-473 VQRGTLHPGDAIV
+473 VQRGTLKPGDAVV
-486 AGDAWGKVRTMLDE
+486 AGDAWGKVRIMLDE
-500 NGEKLESAE
+500 HGVKMTSAG
-509 PAVPVEIVG
+509 PADPVEIVG
-518 FDKPPAAGE
+518 FDKPPPAGE

-548 LRAEELTR
+548 LRAEELSR
-556 RSQKSISLEDLFRQV
+556 RSQKSISLEDLFKQV
-571 SDGAVRDLN
+571 SDGKVRDLN
-580 LVIKGDVQGSIEAAV
+580 LVIKGDVQGSVEAAV

-611 HTGVGGVNASD
+611 HTGVGGITESD

-637 VRPNAEAKT
+637 VRPNGEAKN
-646 LADRE
+646 LAERE
-651 GVDIRTYKVIYKLTE
+651 GVDIRTYKIIYKLTE
-666 DIEKALVGMLTP
+666 DIEAALVGMLTP
-678 DIVEEVTGAAE
+678 DIVEEITGGAE
-689 VRALFKASK
+689 VRQLFKASK
-698 VGTIAGC
+698 IGTIAGC
-705 MVTSGTIT
+705 MVTSGLIM
-713 RSSKV
+713 RGSNV
-718 RVLRDGVVVFDGEID
+718 RVIRDGIIVADTQID
-733 SIRHLKDEVREIKEG
+733 TIRHLKDEVKEIKEG
-748 FECGIVVKD
+748 FECGIVLKGYSELV
-757 FGDIHEGDVLEAYTE
+757 EGDQIEAYLSK
-772 TSVER
+772 SVER

>member
-32 QRDMAD
+32 QRDMVD

-45 LAGSKPEKT
+45 LAGSKPK
-54 KRAPKRAAAA
+54 KPPA
-64 PVKKKAEAAAPPV
+64 KKKPVLAKRPSTVKGAAEVKPADPAAS
-77 DAAAAH
+77 H
-83 PNAIKVEE
+83 PNAIK
-91 PAPPEPPKE
+91 PEPVPLPKKDE
-100 KAAPKADA
+100 A
-108 APAADAAP
+108 APAAAAP
-116 RRGRSDGPRAP
+116 RGERPATGDRAARP
-127 RSGGTRFAPPP
+127 TSGGSRFAPPP
-138 PPSGAPY
+138 PPGGAPA
-145 GRGRPQRGGPGG
+145 GRARPQRGVPQG
-157 KKRRVVIDTQAARG
+157 KKRRVVIDSQAARG
-171 PRERQ
+171 PRERP
-176 QRGEDKKKVE
+176 QRGGARGDREV

-211 EKLGVSTSEIIKTM
+211 EKLGVSTAEIIKMM

-236 SLTDEAVELI
+236 SLTDDAIDLI

-255 IQSAEEEIEDIVIED
+255 IQSAEEELDDIVIED
-270 APEFLKPRAPVITV
+270 DPADLKPRAPVITV

-321 DVGQRH
+321 KVGERE

-371 DHAKAAEVPIVVAV
+371 DHAKAAGVPIVVAV
-385 NKIDRPDANPA
+385 NKIDKPGANPQ

-403 THGLQPEEWGGDTVF
+403 THGLQPEDWGGDTVF
-418 VDISAKERQGLDELL
+418 VDVSAKERTGLDQLL

-473 VQRGTLHPGDAIV
+473 VQRGTLRPGDAVV

-500 NGEKLESAE
+500 HGTKLESAG
-509 PAVPVEIVG
+509 PAEPVEIVG
-518 FDKPPAAGE
+518 FDKPPPAGE
-527 ICRVVDSE
+527 VCRVVGSE

-548 LRAEELTR
+548 LRAEELSR
-556 RSQKSISLEDLFRQV
+556 RSQKSISLEDLFKQV
-571 SDGAVRDLN
+571 SDGKVRDLN
-580 LVIKGDVQGSIEAAV
+580 LVIKGDVQGSVEAAV

-602 SEEVAVRVI
+602 SDEVAVRVI
-611 HTGVGGVNASD
+611 HTGVGGITESD

-637 VRPNAEAKT
+637 VRPNAEAKS

-666 DIEKALVGMLTP
+666 DIEAALVGMLTP
-678 DIVEEVTGAAE
+678 DIIEEITGLAE

-698 VGTIAGC
+698 IGTIAGC
-705 MVTSGTIT
+705 MVTSGVIM
-713 RSSKV
+713 RGSNV
-718 RVLRDGVVVFDGEID
+718 RVLRDGVITWDGEID
-733 SIRHLKDEVREIKEG
+733 SIRHLKDEVKEIREG
-748 FECGIVVKD
+748 FECGIVLKGFSD
-757 FGDIHEGDVLEAYTE
+757 LHEGDILEGYVSK
-772 TSVER
+772 SVER

>member
-32 QRDMAD
+32 QRDMVD

-45 LAGSKPEKT
+45 LAGSKPK
-54 KRAPKRAAAA
+54 KPPA
-64 PVKKKAEAAAPPV
+64 KKKSAASAAKKPTAAKGAAEAKPADP
-77 DAAAAH
+77 AAAH
-83 PNAIKVEE
+83 PNAIKPE
-91 PAPPEPPKE
+91 PVEPPKKKE
-100 KAAPKADA
+100 EEA
-108 APAADAAP
+108 APAAGSERPARDSRPP
-116 RRGRSDGPRAP
+116 RPT
-127 RSGGTRFAPPP
+127 SGGSRFAPPP
-138 PPSGAPY
+138 PPGGAPA
-145 GRGRPQRGGPGG
+145 GRARPQRGVPQG
-157 KKRRVVIDTQAARG
+157 KKRRVVIDSQAARG
-171 PRERQ
+171 PRERP
-176 QRGEDKKKVE
+176 QRGGRGGGDREV

-211 EKLGVSTSEIIKTM
+211 EKLGVSTAEIIKTM

-236 SLTDEAVELI
+236 SLTDEAIEII

-255 IQSAEEEIEDIVIED
+255 IQSAEEELDDIVIED
-270 APEFLKPRAPVITV
+270 DPATLKPRAPVITV

-301 TSVVSGEAGGITQ
+301 TSVVAGEAGGITQ

-321 DVGQRH
+321 DVGDRQ

-385 NKIDRPDANPA
+385 NKIDKPGANPQ

-403 THGLQPEEWGGDTVF
+403 THGLQPEDWGGDTVF
-418 VDISAKERQGLDELL
+418 VDVSAKEKTGLDNLL

-473 VQRGTLHPGDAIV
+473 VQRGTLKQGDAVV
-486 AGDAWGKVRTMLDE
+486 AGDAWGKVRVMLDE
-500 NGEKLESAE
+500 HGVKLESAG
-509 PAVPVEIVG
+509 PAEPVEIVG
-518 FDKPPAAGE
+518 FDKPPPAGE
-527 ICRVVDSE
+527 VCRVVDSE

-548 LRAEELTR
+548 LRAEELSR
-556 RSQKSISLEDLFRQV
+556 RSQKSISLEDLFKQV
-571 SDGAVRDLN
+571 SDGKVRDLN
-580 LVIKGDVQGSIEAAV
+580 LVIKGDVQGSVEAAV

-611 HTGVGGVNASD
+611 HTGVGGITESD
-622 VMLAAA
+622 IMLAAA
-628 SKAIVVGFN
+628 SKAIVIGFN
-637 VRPNAEAKT
+637 VRPNAEAKG

-666 DIEKALVGMLTP
+666 DIEAALVGMLTP
-678 DIVEEVTGAAE
+678 DIVEEVTGTAE
-689 VRALFKASK
+689 VRQLFKASK
-698 VGTIAGC
+698 IGTIAGC
-705 MVTSGTIT
+705 MVTSGVIA
-713 RSSKV
+713 RGSNA
-718 RVLRDGVVVFDGEID
+718 RVIRDGVVTWDGEID
-733 SIRHLKDEVREIKEG
+733 SIRHLKDEVKEIKEG
-748 FECGIVVKD
+748 FECGIVLKGFSD
-757 FGDIHEGDVLEAYTE
+757 LEEGDVLEAYVSK
-772 TSVER
+772 SVER

>member
-32 QRDMAD
+32 QRDMVD

-45 LAGSKPEKT
+45 LAGSKPK
-54 KRAPKRAAAA
+54 KP
-64 PVKKKAEAAAPPV
+64 PVKKKPAATAQRTSAAAKAAAEAKPV
-77 DAAAAH
+77 DPAAAH
-83 PNAIKVEE
+83 PNAIKPE
-91 PAPPEPPKE
+91 PVEPPKE
-100 KAAPKADA
+100 KKEEPASAAA
-108 APAADAAP
+108 
-116 RRGRSDGPRAP
+116 PRAP
-127 RSGGTRFAPPP
+127 RDDRAPRSSGGSRFAPPP
-138 PPSGAPY
+138 PPGGAPA
-145 GRGRPQRGGPGG
+145 GRARPQRGVPQG
-157 KKRRVVIDTQAARG
+157 KKRRVVIDSQAARG
-171 PRERQ
+171 PRERS
-176 QRGEDKKKVE
+176 QRGGDRGKEI

-211 EKLGVSTSEIIKTM
+211 EKLGVSTAEIIKMM

-236 SLTDEAVELI
+236 SLTDDAIDLI

-255 IQSAEEEIEDIVIED
+255 IQSAEEELDDIVIED
-270 APEFLKPRAPVITV
+270 DPADLRPRAPVITV

-294 LLDAIRE
+294 LLDAIRK
-301 TSVVSGEAGGITQ
+301 TSVVAGEAGGITQ

-321 DVGQRH
+321 KVGDRE

-385 NKIDRPDANPA
+385 NKIDKPGANPQ

-403 THGLQPEEWGGDTVF
+403 THGLQPEDWGGDTVF
-418 VDISAKERQGLDELL
+418 VDVSAKERTGLDQLL

-473 VQRGTLHPGDAIV
+473 VQRGTLRQGDAVV
-486 AGDAWGKVRTMLDE
+486 AGDAWGKVRIMLDE
-500 NGEKLESAE
+500 HGVKLESAG
-509 PAVPVEIVG
+509 PAEPVEIVG
-518 FDKPPAAGE
+518 FDKPPPAGE
-527 ICRVVDSE
+527 VCRVVDSE

-548 LRAEELTR
+548 LRAEELSR
-556 RSQKSISLEDLFRQV
+556 RSQKSISLEDLFKQV
-571 SDGAVRDLN
+571 SDGKIRDLN
-580 LVIKGDVQGSIEAAV
+580 LVIKGDVQGSVEAAV

-611 HTGVGGVNASD
+611 HTGVGGITESD

-637 VRPNAEAKT
+637 VRPNAEAKS

-666 DIEKALVGMLTP
+666 DIEAALVGMLTP
-678 DIVEEVTGAAE
+678 DIVEEITGTAE
-689 VRALFKASK
+689 VRQLFKASK
-698 VGTIAGC
+698 IGTIAGC
-705 MVTSGTIT
+705 MVTSGTIA
-713 RSSKV
+713 RGANV
-718 RVLRDGVVVFDGEID
+718 RVIRDGVVVWDGGID
-733 SIRHLKDEVREIKEG
+733 SIRHLKDEVKEIKEG
-748 FECGIVVKD
+748 FECGIVLKSFAD
-757 FGDIHEGDVLEAYTE
+757 LHEADVLEAYVSK
-772 TSVER
+772 SVER